1 MSADDRL
8 ARTKHITLLELVDR
22 VLEHGV
28 TLSGDIVLSV
38 ADVDL
43 VYVSVRALLAS
54 VETARRL
61 AGDALPAMA
70 RGQP

>member
-1 MSADDRL
+1 M
-8 ARTKHITLLELVDR
+8 
-22 VLEHGV
+22 

-43 VYVSVRALLAS
+43 VYVSVRALLTS

-61 AGDALPAMA
+61 AGETLPGVAGA
-70 RGQP
+70 AS